1 MTKEKIK
8 SIVVAAIIK
17 QYDKY
22 YANYIYNM
30 IYSKS
35 NDGDDI
41 LIFKDLKFDSLDM
54 VQFISNI
61 KKELKRHDLELIIDT
76 DTTIGNIVDFIYNF
90 IQK

>member
-8 SIVVAAIIK
+8 SIVIAAIIK

-30 IYSKS
+30 IYSES

-61 KKELKRHDLELIIDT
+61 KKELKRHDLELMIDS

-90 IQK
+90 IKK